1 VDDTIK
7 VTYFLY
13 FEKNHKCK
21 KKNKNNEIN
30 LYIVMKSSLIWLVN
44 LRLARLK
51 CKEKSVQNWSG

>member
-1 VDDTIK
+1 MDDTIK

-51 CKEKSVQNWSG
+51 CKEKSV